1 MRLSLRS
8 FASTLG
14 LFALALVLLFGP
26 AAEAQQPASVNPT
39 ASSVQERQ
47 LLEALRAGTPG
58 AGTTLSGRITIPDA
72 AAGNLIQPQGQAW
85 RAFHQGTMLW
95 LGAIAIL
102 GMLAVL
108 VLFYLTRGRIMIESG
123 ASGIRIVRF
132 SAIERMIHWL
142 TAGCFIILALSG
154 LNVTFGKY
162 ILMPVIGDTAF
173 ATLSQWAKLA
183 HNYLAWPFMLGL
195 AFMFVVWVFHN
206 IPTATDI
213 RWAMQGGGLFS
224 KGVHPPAR
232 KFNGGQ
238 KMIFWSV
245 IIGGALLSLSGVY
258 LLFPAAA
265 GGVLALQFW
274 NIVHGVVSVLLIA
287 IMLAHIYIG
296 SVGMEGAAD
305 AMTSGE
311 VDLNWA
317 KEHHSLWVEEE
328 QAKGTLHPHA
338 AGQPAE

>member
-1 MRLSLRS
+1 MRVSLRS
-8 FASTLG
+8 FASLLG
-14 LFALALVLLFGP
+14 LFALALVLLVAP
-26 AAEAQQPASVNPT
+26 AAHAQQPATVNPT
-39 ASSVQERQ
+39 ASAAQERQ
-47 LLEALRAGTPG
+47 LMEALRAGTPG

-72 AAGNLIQPQGQAW
+72 SAGNLIQPQGQAW
-85 RAFHQGTMLW
+85 RVFHQGTMLW

-102 GMLAVL
+102 GMTAVL
-108 VLFYLTRGRIMIESG
+108 ALFYLMRGRIMIEAGRSG
-123 ASGIRIVRF
+123 ATILRF
-132 SAIERMIHWL
+132 SAVERMIHWL

-154 LNVTFGKY
+154 LNVTFGKF
-162 ILMPVIGDTAF
+162 ILLPIIGESSF
-173 ATLSQWAKLA
+173 AVLSQWAKFA

-195 AFMFVVWVFHN
+195 AFMFVVWVIHN
-206 IPTATDI
+206 IPTGTDI
-213 RWAMQGGGLFS
+213 RWFMQGGGLFS

-245 IIGGALLSLSGVY
+245 IIGGALLSISGVY
-258 LLFPAAA
+258 MLFPAAA

-305 AMTSGE
+305 AMTTGE

-317 KEHHSLWVEEE
+317 REHHSLWVEEE
-328 QAKGTLHPHA
+328 RGKGMTHPHA